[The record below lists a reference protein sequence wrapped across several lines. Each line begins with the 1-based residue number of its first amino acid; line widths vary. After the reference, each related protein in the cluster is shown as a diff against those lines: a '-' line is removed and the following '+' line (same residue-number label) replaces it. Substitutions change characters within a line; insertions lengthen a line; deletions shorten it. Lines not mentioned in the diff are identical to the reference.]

1 MVGGL
6 GTYRYERMASNRGK
20 PSLLRGG
27 NRRLDRRKAR
37 SRVILRR
44 VRNRKRRASVD
55 SAELEYSDYPSSR
68 YTRCYE
74 T

>member
-1 MVGGL
+1 
-6 GTYRYERMASNRGK
+6 MAANRGFT
-20 PSLLRGG
+20 SILRGG

-37 SRVILRR
+37 SSVILRR

-55 SAELEYSDYPSSR
+55 SAELEYSDYPASR
-68 YTRCYE
+68 YKRCYE